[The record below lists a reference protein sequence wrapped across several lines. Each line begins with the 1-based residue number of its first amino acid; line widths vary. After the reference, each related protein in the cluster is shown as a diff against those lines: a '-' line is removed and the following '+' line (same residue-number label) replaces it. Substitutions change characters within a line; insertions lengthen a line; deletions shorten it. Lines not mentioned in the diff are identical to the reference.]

1 VLSFIELSR
10 ANALHNIE
18 QFRRL
23 VSPGTKIASVV
34 KGNAYGH
41 GMPEMIEILEPVVDY
56 FQVDDLLELRELR
69 KHTDKPTLVLG
80 YVAFDELEEAISLG
94 CEMAIY
100 DAVRLAVLDRLAG
113 SPPSP
118 PSPPSRSRVR
128 LHLKVDTFLGRQ
140 GVLPEDVAAFLEEF
154 QRYPNLELAGVYS
167 HFANIEDTR
176 DFSHAQRQIDAFHD
190 VRRLVGPNVMTHM
203 SSTSGA
209 LVYERDKAQNPL
221 VRIGIGTYGMWP
233 SEYMRLDNRSM
244 ELRPVMRW
252 VTHVA
257 QVKTVPVDFPIGYG
271 LTYRTTRETQIAI
284 VPQGYAD
291 GYSRSFGNM
300 GKVLIRGQ
308 ECPILG
314 RIAMNMVT
322 VDVSHLDGLRAE
334 EEVVLL
340 GTQGTKRISAERLA
354 ENSGTIN
361 YEITTQVSPLLP
373 RIVV

>member
-1 VLSFIELSR
+1 MLSYIELSR
-10 ANALHNIE
+10 DNALHNLD

-41 GMPEMIEILEPVVDY
+41 GMPEMVSILEPVVDY

-69 KHTDKPTLVLG
+69 RHSQRPALVLG
-80 YVAFDELEEAISLG
+80 YVGKDELAEAVSLG
-94 CEMAIY
+94 CELAIY
-100 DAVRLAVLDRLAG
+100 DRVRLPVLDRIASLAD
-113 SPPSP
+113 
-118 PSPPSRSRVR
+118 RQR

-140 GVLPEDVAAFLEEF
+140 GVLPEDVAGFLAELK
-154 QRYPNLELAGVYS
+154 RYPNLELAGLYT

-176 DFSHAQRQIDAFHD
+176 DFSHAQRQIDTFHE
-190 VRRLVGPNVMTHM
+190 VRKLAEEGVMTHI

-209 LVYERDKAQNPL
+209 LVYERDRAQNPL

-233 SEYMRLDNRSM
+233 SEYMRLDNKSM

-252 VTHVA
+252 ITHVA

-284 VPQGYAD
+284 IPQGYAD
-291 GYSRSFGNM
+291 GYSRSFANM
-300 GKVLIRGQ
+300 GRVLIRGQ

-314 RIAMNMVT
+314 RIAMNMFT
-322 VDVSHLDGLRAE
+322 VDVSHLAGLQPE

-340 GTQGTKRISAERLA
+340 GSQGAKRISAERLA
-354 ENSGTIN
+354 EMSGTIN

-373 RIVV
+373 RVVV